1 MPLWPPVGLWIY
13 LFKRTPPPYLHGPV
27 RPASPFL
34 VDFSVLFLRRS
45 WIASCSDFGANLAL
59 YLDRFGAKLAIFGD
73 IFRVWLGIFFGGRFE
88 DDFYSIS
95 DPPDPQKTYENLLF
109 FKDFAFSAR
118 SLWTSILGR
127 FLLHFRARIRSK
139 SAHRGVRTR
148 PEKRYK
154 KKLHLEGFG
163 VDFAWILGPSLDPG
177 GGSANAVLGIFG
189 ALGLSWGEDGPRM
202 RQERFQDRFWTDFGR
217 FLIDFL
223 SIFCC
228 SLPPFL

>member
-1 MPLWPPVGLWIY
+1 M
-13 LFKRTPPPYLHGPV
+13 
-27 RPASPFL
+27 
-34 VDFSVLFLRRS
+34 
-45 WIASCSDFGANLAL
+45 
-59 YLDRFGAKLAIFGD
+59 
-73 IFRVWLGIFFGGRFE
+73 
-88 DDFYSIS
+88 
-95 DPPDPQKTYENLLF
+95 F
-109 FKDFAFSAR
+109 FKDFTFSAR

-127 FLLHFRARIRSK
+127 FLLHFRARIRRK

-163 VDFAWILGPSLDPG
+163 VDFAWILEPSLDPG

-217 FLIDFL
+217 FFVDFW

-228 SLPPFL
+228 SLPPFLWIWSAISFQKLALCPSILRRFFDNSVAKSLHRGTVAEKARRAAGLSYMIIIICDDYHICWLSYMIIIIYDDYHMWWSSYMIIIYDHHIWLPYMIIVHI